1 MNGQLDNLSQRSSS
15 ITCAFFGKTGRENSR
30 LEILNFDGHPGLGGL
45 VENKSG
51 VVVEFFTSNERF
63 QRLGCELTCRSN
75 S

>member
-1 MNGQLDNLSQRSSS
+1 MNGQLDNLSQLPSS
-15 ITCAFFGKTGRENSR
+15 IPCAFFGKTVRENSR
-30 LEILNFDGHPGLGGL
+30 LEILNFDGQPGLGGL

-63 QRLGCELTCRSN
+63 QRLGCELSCRSN